1 MYLRHTVRHKDGKT
15 HKYWQL
21 VRSVR
26 IGKKVRQEIVAQLG
40 ELDEK
45 GRLKASELAR
55 RLGGHDDPPG
65 LFDPPLEK
73 EVVQVRLNGVKLE
86 RVRRFGEVWLACK
99 LWGMAKLDEFFET
112 NLPRGEENIP
122 WALMAKILTVARLCE
137 PSSELHIAEDWL
149 RKTALADILGIDE
162 EKINEDRLYRGLDKA
177 LPLKPALEAHVKK
190 QWEGLF
196 EIKYDLLLYD
206 ITSTYFEGKL
216 EGNPQARRGHS
227 RDHRSDCKQVCIGLI
242 VTRDGMPLGYEIF
255 PGNLHD
261 SKTVKT
267 TVEKIEARYGRA
279 DRVWVMDRG
288 MVSDKILEWL
298 REGGRRYLVGL
309 PKSELKKH
317 SSELVNDKGWK
328 NVRGGVAVKYAQ
340 AVPGDESLGSDLL
353 LLCRSDERREK
364 EAAMLELFS
373 ERIEK
378 ALVKLRKRCKKAA
391 RPLSLE
397 KIQRQVGRLLQ
408 RNQRAAKCFIIRCEA
423 APGQPSGVH
432 VEWSHDQ
439 AERALKEQSQGCY
452 ALRTNVHD
460 WTEEEVWKTYIQ
472 LTQVENAFRAHKSE
486 LEIRPIWHHREDRA
500 QAHIFICFLAFVLW
514 KLLEQWQS
522 RAGLG
527 DSPRTVMEE
536 MGNIY
541 SGDIMLPTTTGEKI
555 RLRSI
560 VTPEKAQKIILQRLG
575 IDVPRRMRIPDFV
588 SKCSGDF

>member
-1 MYLRHTVRHKDGKT
+1 MYLRHTTRRKDGKV
-15 HKYWQL
+15 HRYWRL

-26 IGKKVRQEIVAQLG
+26 VGRKVVQQTVAHLG
-40 ELDEK
+40 ELDAAGRARAQALARAITGDREQPDLFTVDAADEAIPV
-45 GRLKASELAR
+45 RLKQIR
-55 RLGGHDDPPG
+55 
-65 LFDPPLEK
+65 
-73 EVVQVRLNGVKLE
+73 LE
-86 RVRRFGEVWLACK
+86 RGRTFGDVWLGCK
-99 LWGMAKLDEFFET
+99 LWRMAKLDEFFET
-112 NLPRGEENIP
+112 HLTRGEENIP
-122 WALMAKILTVARLCE
+122 WSMMAKILTVARLCE

-162 EKINEDRLYRGLDKA
+162 EKINEDRLYRGLDKV

-190 QWEGLF
+190 QWGGLF

-206 ITSTYFEGKL
+206 ITSTYFEGKM

-227 RDHRSDCKQVCIGLI
+227 RDHRPDCKQVCIGLV
-242 VTRDGMPLGYEIF
+242 VTRDGMPLGYEVF

-261 SKTVKT
+261 SKTVKA
-267 TVEKIEARYGRA
+267 TVETIEARYGKA

-288 MVSDKILEWL
+288 MVSDEILTWM

-317 SSELVNDKGWK
+317 TAELGDAKGWK
-328 NVRGGVAVKYAQ
+328 GVRGGVAVRYAQ
-340 AVPGDESLGSDLL
+340 AVPGDESIGSDLL
-353 LLCRSDERREK
+353 LLCRSDDRREK
-364 EAAMLELFS
+364 ESAMQELFS
-373 ERIEK
+373 KRIEE
-378 ALVKLRKRCKKAA
+378 ALAKLQRRCQKAA

-408 RNQRAAKCFIIRCEA
+408 RNQRAARSFIIRCEA
-423 APGQPSGVH
+423 AADQPSGVR
-432 VEWSHDQ
+432 VEWSRDE
-439 AERALKEQSQGCY
+439 AEQTFKEQSHGYY
-452 ALRTNVHD
+452 ALRTNVRD
-460 WTEEEVWKTYIQ
+460 WTEEDVWKTYIQ

-486 LEIRPIWHHREDRA
+486 LEIRPIWHHREDRV
-500 QAHIFICFLAFVLW
+500 QAHIFVCFLAYVLW

-527 DSPRTVMEE
+527 DSPRTIMEE
-536 MGNIY
+536 VGHIH
-541 SGDIMLPTTTGEKI
+541 SGDVVLPTTMGERI

-575 IDVPRRMRIPDFV
+575 IDLPRRMRIPDLM